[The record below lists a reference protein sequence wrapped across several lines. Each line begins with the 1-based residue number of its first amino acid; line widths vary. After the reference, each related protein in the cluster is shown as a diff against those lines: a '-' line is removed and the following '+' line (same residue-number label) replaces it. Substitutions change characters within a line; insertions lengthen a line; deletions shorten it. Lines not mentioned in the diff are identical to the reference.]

1 MMQGFYVYNVTDH
14 TAPRFLHSEI
24 WNAEQEAERL
34 ARANPGKIFQVLA
47 LTGQVKAC
55 ALEWDRVAPF

>member
-14 TAPRFLHSEI
+14 TAPRFLHSELHE
-24 WNAEQEAERL
+24 AEQEAERL
-34 ARANPGKIFQVLA
+34 AILNPGKTFQVLS
-47 LTGQVKAC
+47 LESQVKTC